1 MSMVHHVMVLGQYPM
16 FNQQRL
22 QLKMLKANLKKTVL
36 CLVLVIRMY
45 LVRLLMLILHQN
57 SQLTWQNMCRKLM
70 FKMVIPPKFI
80 KVVLTRTKTWKSLAP
95 SINYASKHALTMT
108 KNEHSWISIAQIL
121 LSSFGL
127 CKSKISRLLK
137 QNDTMFRIICSKI

>member
-80 KVVLTRTKTWKSLAP
+80 KVVLTSTKTCKKPCTQYQLRFKAR
-95 SINYASKHALTMT
+95 INYDKEWAQLDKELAQLKSSSPALVW
-108 KNEHSWISIAQIL
+108 ESL
-121 LSSFGL
+121 
-127 CKSKISRLLK
+127 KSVIG
-137 QNDTMFRIICSKI
+137 